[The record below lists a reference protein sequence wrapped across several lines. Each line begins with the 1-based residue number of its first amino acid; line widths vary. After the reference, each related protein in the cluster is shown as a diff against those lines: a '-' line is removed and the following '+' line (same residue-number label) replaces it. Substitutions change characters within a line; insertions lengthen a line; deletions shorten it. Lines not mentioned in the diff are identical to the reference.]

1 MAIPR
6 CSTGFSTGMSCD
18 IYHIRKTEQATEDKE
33 VDVLDRGCK
42 NCMSA
47 CAGVGFEGVE
57 MEPSVFLQ
65 CLVREGMT
73 R

>member
-6 CSTGFSTGMSCD
+6 CSTGFSTCMSCD
-18 IYHIRKTEQATEDKE
+18 IYRIQKTVQATEDKE

-47 CAGVGFEGVE
+47 CAGVGVRG
-57 MEPSVFLQ
+57 SRNGTQ
-65 CLVREGMT
+65 CLSTVFGKR
-73 R
+73 RND